1 MSTVDTRRNLVKI
14 STASHVSGIRVET
27 LRAWDKRGQLKPVQ
41 RVGNTRYY
49 TSAQVERMKALNTLI
64 QSGIGYSIGELCV
77 KSDDEIQQLVSDLHE
92 APGLHAV
99 PDVTSGTRV
108 VVAGWRLTLLRDVNL
123 ESEQLRTAAPNIDDI
138 EAFLKYLRRLE
149 HDGLDVAVVE
159 LPSTWDLNYIN
170 ELRDK
175 IDSLN
180 HSDCHVVA
188 VSFLNDPS
196 SFHQYE
202 QEAQQKGV
210 SLLDGTDLTWDVV
223 LNEIRAVQTMRH
235 EVTDDSALTMTT
247 SELARMSVSTQRIAG
262 VAVSDIVDLYQ
273 RTADMRGL
281 AQREIARQLF
291 ADNIQINRFVDQL
304 RTVHGEL
311 TECLA
316 LVREVGQI
324 EGSQIELD
332 KAQQ

>member
-27 LRAWDKRGQLKPVQ
+27 LRAWDKRGQLEPVQ

-49 TSAQVERMKALNTLI
+49 TPAQVERMKSLNTLI

-77 KSDDEIQQLVSDLHE
+77 KSDDEIRQLVSEFH
-92 APGLHAV
+92 ATPGLHATLEL
-99 PDVTSGTRV
+99 TSTTRV
-108 VVAGWRLTLLRDVNL
+108 VVAGWRLVEIRDVTL
-123 ESEQLRTAAPNIDDI
+123 ENEQLRTAAPNIDDI
-138 EAFLKYLRRLE
+138 ESFLQYLRRLE
-149 HDGLDVAVVE
+149 HDGLDIAVVE

-170 ELRDK
+170 ELREQ

-180 HSDCHVVA
+180 HPDCHVIA

-235 EVTDDSALTMTT
+235 EATDNSTLSMTT
-247 SELARMSVSTQRIAG
+247 SELARLSTSTQRIAG
-262 VAVSDIVDLYQ
+262 VAVADIVDLYQ

-291 ADNIQINRFVDQL
+291 ADNMQVNRFVDQL
-304 RTVHGEL
+304 HTVHGEL
-311 TECLA
+311 ADCLA
-316 LVREVGQI
+316 LIREVGRN
-324 EGSQIELD
+324 EGGQVELD
-332 KAQQ
+332 NTKQ